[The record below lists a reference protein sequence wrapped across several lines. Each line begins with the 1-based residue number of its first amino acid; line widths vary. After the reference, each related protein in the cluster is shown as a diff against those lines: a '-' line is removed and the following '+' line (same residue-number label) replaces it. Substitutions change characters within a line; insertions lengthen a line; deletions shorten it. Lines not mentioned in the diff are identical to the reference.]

1 MLPVITLLLA
11 APLTASA
18 LPQLSDT
25 IVKVVSA
32 PLHRGVATAI
42 EEISIGDRGRAPDY
56 DLTSVTDIAVAEN
69 GSLLILDAPLMATP
83 RVRLFDRAGQF
94 IRNVGGE
101 GRGIGQFEMPAALA
115 SMPDGR
121 FLLYDMR
128 FGRFNVYSVS
138 GDPVDTWSIGP
149 RRVLRGAPGIMSV
162 DSAGMI
168 ALRTSFPSLEKR
180 QLGCFKAEQS
190 ILLIRNGIV
199 VETLNPP
206 ELPDLCIGVGKK
218 ADRGTYTQGFGIAM
232 PYFPFATWRYSPQGF
247 FVTAISDRYALD
259 LLPPENE
266 ADTLPNGSPRRS
278 ILSIRMN
285 APPVAISVEERK
297 DQKAHVEA
305 QLASFAGHQEGDVLE
320 TPAYKPFFNWIYTAD
335 DGRIWVWIHAPSE
348 RHAVVKRADET
359 VAPLQWREPT
369 LLDVFERNGTYVGRV
384 RVPDNLRIVRL
395 SGDLLWGVIR
405 DEAGNQVVKRYRAM
419 WE

>member
-1 MLPVITLLLA
+1 
-11 APLTASA
+11 
-18 LPQLSDT
+18 
-25 IVKVVSA
+25 
-32 PLHRGVATAI
+32 
-42 EEISIGDRGRAPDY
+42 
-56 DLTSVTDIAVAEN
+56 
-69 GSLLILDAPLMATP
+69 
-83 RVRLFDRAGQF
+83 
-94 IRNVGGE
+94 
-101 GRGIGQFEMPAALA
+101 
-115 SMPDGR
+115 
-121 FLLYDMR
+121 
-128 FGRFNVYSVS
+128 
-138 GDPVDTWSIGP
+138 
-149 RRVLRGAPGIMSV
+149 
-162 DSAGMI
+162 
-168 ALRTSFPSLEKR
+168 
-180 QLGCFKAEQS
+180 
-190 ILLIRNGIV
+190 
-199 VETLNPP
+199 
-206 ELPDLCIGVGKK
+206 
-218 ADRGTYTQGFGIAM
+218 M

-297 DQKAHVEA
+297 HQKAHVEA
-305 QLASFAGHQEGDVLE
+305 QLASFAGQQEGDVLE
-320 TPAYKPFFNWIYTAD
+320 TPAYKPLFNWIYTAD

-395 SGDLLWGVIR
+395 RGDLLWGVIR
-405 DEAGNQVVKRYRAM
+405 DEAGNQVVKRYRAV